1 MSSSVEANKACSV
14 AAKPNAHAPPQ
25 TQEKAYSRSN
35 TMKTKFLVLGAV
47 AAALLAGTAMAQ
59 TPTTT
64 TRSETNSAG
73 VTQAYKGQWRTYKM
87 IGLDVYNQNNEK
99 LGDISELLADQSGKI
114 QTAILGVGGFLGVGE
129 RMVAVSF
136 DQLKFVN
143 QPIEAKM
150 ASSTQTPAASTKT
163 ADTANQATTGAATTT
178 RPVRSA
184 SEQWYPDHAVI
195 NLTADQLK
203 ALPKF
208 EYN

>member
-1 MSSSVEANKACSV
+1 
-14 AAKPNAHAPPQ
+14 
-25 TQEKAYSRSN
+25 
-35 TMKTKFLVLGAV
+35 MKTRFIVVGAI

-59 TPTTT
+59 TPATATKP
-64 TRSETNSAG
+64 EAASAG
-73 VTQAYKGQWRTYKM
+73 VTQSYRGQWRAYKM

-99 LGDISELLADQSGKI
+99 LGDISELLTDPTGKI

-143 QPIEAKM
+143 QPIESKM
-150 ASSTQTPAASTKT
+150 ASSTTSSAASTT
-163 ADTANQATTGAATTT
+163 PATTTGAATTA

-203 ALPKF
+203 AMPQF
-208 EYN
+208 QYN

>member
-1 MSSSVEANKACSV
+1 
-14 AAKPNAHAPPQ
+14 
-25 TQEKAYSRSN
+25 
-35 TMKTKFLVLGAV
+35 MKTKFIVVGAI
-47 AAALLAGTAMAQ
+47 AAALLGGTAMAQ
-59 TPTTT
+59 TPTTAT
-64 TRSETNSAG
+64 KPEASSVS
-73 VTQAYKGQWRTYKM
+73 VTQGYKGQWRTYKM

-99 LGDISELLADQSGKI
+99 LGDISELLTDQTGKI
-114 QTAILGVGGFLGVGE
+114 QTAIVGVGGFLGVGE

-150 ASSTQTPAASTKT
+150 ASGTLTSTASTKS
-163 ADTANQATTGAATTT
+163 ADTTPQTTTGAATTA

-203 ALPKF
+203 ALPQF
-208 EYN
+208 QYN

>member
-1 MSSSVEANKACSV
+1 
-14 AAKPNAHAPPQ
+14 
-25 TQEKAYSRSN
+25 
-35 TMKTKFLVLGAV
+35 MKTRFIVVGAI
-47 AAALLAGTAMAQ
+47 AAALLASTAMAQ

-64 TRSETNSAG
+64 TTKPEVSSAG
-73 VTQAYKGQWRTYKM
+73 VTQSYKGQWRAYKM

-99 LGDISELLADQSGKI
+99 LGDISELLTDQTGKI
-114 QTAILGVGGFLGVGE
+114 QTAVLGVGGFLGVGE

-150 ASSTQTPAASTKT
+150 ASGTQTSTASTT
-163 ADTANQATTGAATTT
+163 QATTGAATTA

-184 SEQWYPDHAVI
+184 SEQWYPDHAVV

-203 ALPKF
+203 ALPQF
-208 EYN
+208 QYN